1 MISIFIFTSNDF
13 QPWKIEEREREKEQ
27 EDCLVRARIQPNHI
41 GARRS
46 HHSDRSNPLSSN
58 LVINHRDRLTISGL
72 RAKRETERER
82 RESREIVKPTRIAPI
97 ALDRTALTNPPLR
110 RMGFLSLRSHHWWIS
125 FGWVLFGSWENVK
138 KCEHQVEN
146 VFSLL
151 FSRIQP
157 NTRKYFPKNFLE
169 CNQTLENIFLY
180 WKYFPFR
187 KIFYIQP
194 NIA

>member
-1 MISIFIFTSNDF
+1 MISVFIFTSNDF
-13 QPWKIEEREREKEQ
+13 QPWKIEERERERAR
-27 EDCLVRARIQPNHI
+27 DRLVRARIQPDRI

-46 HHSDRSNPLSSN
+46 HHSDRSNP
-58 LVINHRDRLTISGL
+58 VIDHRDRLAISGL

-82 RESREIVKPTRIAPI
+82 RESREIVKPTR
-97 ALDRTALTNPPLR
+97 TALTNPPLRRTHSSNPPLR

-194 NIA
+194 NTA